1 MSEFHSAFGVDREKI
16 ANDSDY
22 VHKTMYYDYPPD
34 NLMPFGKKFKFFS
47 RFKHKRKTSV
57 PDEDHAPLT
66 VDDGDIQKY
75 RRQNRLSASYT
86 SLDSPNHRV
95 SSSSTLEE
103 VDKVEDGRA
112 NGAGAGN
119 RICVVHLDIELVVM
133 LVSMNKF
140 SESEIMEAKASRKQ
154 KMNIHRPSIQF
165 NNGGSR
171 INWMLQL
178 GSHKFSLTTYDLRIL
193 LQYNFQQHHE
203 KKQGVFGVEPVS
215 KGRNIRIKPQAFS
228 FMGPGALNKSPVEDD
243 ESQNGV
249 YDFDSEDNPQFATL
263 VPTFPPIGV
272 SPITCDITSGKFRGI
287 DTALSH
293 LVDDLKFDKEQRI
306 AKADQII
313 KAIHAL
319 EQVRLP
325 KFLGFSRQAE
335 VCAKL
340 AKVEENALIQAIE
353 IPKAYALQKEERTT
367 GEQQFLRRG
376 IAEPAEPF
384 YLQALGEL
392 SRASGIVCRA
402 LERKTSQ
409 EVAIKILQLA
419 RQTQPE
425 MVVTEIEVLRA
436 LKHENI
442 VNYLGS
448 FLRRPLDQLW
458 VVMEYLDGGCLAD
471 FVTEFKMESRM
482 IAAVTKECTKGLAY
496 LHDRNIIHRDVKSDN
511 IMLGRRGNV
520 KITDFGFCAQLA
532 NPFGRRN
539 SVVGTPYWMAPEVAN
554 QDTYGTKI
562 DVWSLGIM
570 VIEMVDGDP
579 PYSGMQPLQAMLII
593 QTSARPTPKAKRLD
607 PYLHDFLDVCLEVDP
622 RKRATSRQLLRHRFL
637 KRACPLNDLIP
648 FIELTCQYT
657 ER

>member
-1 MSEFHSAFGVDREKI
+1 
-16 ANDSDY
+16 
-22 VHKTMYYDYPPD
+22 
-34 NLMPFGKKFKFFS
+34 MPFGKKFNLFS
-47 RFKHKRKTSV
+47 RFKHKRKTST

-66 VDDGDIQKY
+66 VEDGDIQKY
-75 RRQNRLSASYT
+75 RRGDRLSASYT
-86 SLDSPNHRV
+86 SLDFPNHRV
-95 SSSSTLEE
+95 SSSTTLDE
-103 VDKVEDGRA
+103 VDRVEDGRV
-112 NGAGAGN
+112 NGAGA
-119 RICVVHLDIELVVM
+119 RT
-133 LVSMNKF
+133 
-140 SESEIMEAKASRKQ
+140 
-154 KMNIHRPSIQF
+154 
-165 NNGGSR
+165 GSP
-171 INWMLQL
+171 I
-178 GSHKFSLTTYDLRIL
+178 
-193 LQYNFQQHHE
+193 
-203 KKQGVFGVEPVS
+203 
-215 KGRNIRIKPQAFS
+215 
-228 FMGPGALNKSPVEDD
+228 EDD
-243 ESQNGV
+243 ESRNGI
-249 YDFDSEDNPQFATL
+249 YDFDSEDNPQFVTL
-263 VPTFPPIGV
+263 VPTFPPRGV

-287 DTALSH
+287 DAALSQ

-313 KAIHAL
+313 RAIHAL

-335 VCAKL
+335 ACAKL
-340 AKVEENALIQAIE
+340 VEVQERSLLQAVE
-353 IPKAYALQKEERTT
+353 IPKAYALQKEEQTT

-376 IAEPAEPF
+376 ITEPAEPF
-384 YLQALGEL
+384 YLQALGMLTEPEDPTDLYEL
-392 SRASGIVCRA
+392 KETLGSGASGIVCRA
-402 LERKTSQ
+402 LERKTNR
-409 EVAIKILQLA
+409 EVAVKILQLA

-511 IMLGRRGNV
+511 IVLGRRGNV

-593 QTSARPTPKAKRLD
+593 QTSARPLPKAKRLD
-607 PYLHDFLDVCLEVDP
+607 PYLYDFLDVCLEVDP
-622 RKRATSRQLLRHRFL
+622 RRRATSRQLLRHRFL
-637 KRACPLNDLIP
+637 KRACPLNDLVP